1 MDFSIV
7 NKKILVLGKT
17 NSGKSVL
24 IKYIVSQ
31 HRSEFDKI
39 FVICPT
45 EEINGFYSNLVPD
58 NCIFSDFK
66 EDWLTTLIQKL
77 TAMKKEDHKKK
88 YNVLLILDDLGS
100 DVKFSTSPAFTKMM
114 VRGRH
119 ISLSLLISAQYLYQV
134 PPICRSNI
142 CYLIVGQQNNQSQ
155 SILADE
161 FLYGSIDRK
170 EFMRIYHDA
179 IKDYGFLLINCNS
192 VKDTSNLN
200 SIYGVLKTPPEYIK

>member
-7 NKKILVLGKT
+7 NKRICVLGKT

-24 IKYIVSQ
+24 LKYIVTQ
-31 HRSEFDKI
+31 HKQEFDKI

-45 EEINGFYSNLVPD
+45 EEINGFYSNLVPA
-58 NCIFSDFK
+58 NCIFSDFN
-66 EDWLTTLIQKL
+66 EDWLHKLIKKL
-77 TAMKKEDHKKK
+77 TDLKKEDNKKVL
-88 YNVLLILDDLGS
+88 NVLLIMDDLGS
-100 DVKFSTSPAFTKMM
+100 DAKFITSDAFKRVC

-119 ISLSLLISAQYLYQV
+119 LNISMIVSCQYLTQV

-142 CYLIVGQQNNQSQ
+142 CFLIVGQMNIQSVQ
-155 SILADE
+155 LLADE

-170 EFMRIYHDA
+170 EFTKIYHDA
-179 IKDYGFLLINCNS
+179 TKDYGFLLINCNS

-200 SIYGVLKTPPEYIK
+200 SIYGILKTPPEYIK